1 MIKHKHNDS
10 MHTPHALRAMAD
22 MLASIHVYM
31 HHGGSRKESIQ
42 SGRMSTYREGGVSEH
57 TVRA

>member
-10 MHTPHALRAMAD
+10 MYPPHALQAMAD
-22 MLASIHVYM
+22 MLQVYM

-42 SGRMSTYREGGVSEH
+42 SGHMSTYREGGISEY
-57 TVRA
+57 TVVRGGT